1 MDEMGVFARTIAENK
16 GYAHLKASGRREEWP
31 EVAERVA
38 FNVVAPFIPD
48 LASRVQKL
56 IEARKLMP
64 GGRYLYASG
73 RPYPQ
78 VNSCFLFRAS
88 DSRDG
93 PCGWADTVGKSV
105 NALMTGGGIGV
116 VYSDLRQEGAPV
128 RGLGGLSTGPLALMR
143 MVNECARYVR
153 QGGSRRSAVWAG
165 LRWNHPDIFKFI
177 TLKDWDEVT
186 LEGRRRDFNFPAPM
200 DTTNISII
208 LDDLFFEAYNDRS
221 HSLYNLACDVY
232 WEAVRHM
239 LRTGEPGFSVDIGEN
254 SGENLRNAPVHGDTR
269 VLTNYGYVP
278 VERIVGTPTTVWTGR
293 QWAPDVVFRK
303 TGTKVPTLLVRMTGG
318 REITCD
324 PSHPFMVETWTGK
337 GHRRR
342 LESMDRVLASELQ
355 EGDVLSVSLPT
366 PEVQGLNRE
375 AYTLGFIYGD
385 GSLHSPLS
393 RPRGYS
399 GPRREVGATVTIC
412 CLEKVPCTEQFA
424 STLVR
429 SMSGNSGGFDKYTF
443 HDVAL
448 FDGLDKDTPP
458 PAPDATWAAS
468 FLAGLFDADGNA
480 DPVQKR
486 IRLAS
491 VKEGFLKGIARMLE
505 SIGILAH
512 VTPGGPSGYGGQ
524 YSWQLVVATDYMA
537 RFLAVVP
544 TVRVRLDLTDWK
556 PYRASL
562 VRVLSV
568 EEAGHADVYCA
579 DVKVSE
585 HTFQAEGVL
594 VSNCTEVTSRDDS
607 DMCNLSSI
615 NLARIGSRDEFFEV
629 MDAAIPFLLCG
640 TLYSKLPLSGMYQV
654 RERNRRLGLGL
665 MGVHEWLLAR
675 GLRYG
680 PCDELAEWLKAYTLS
695 GSLANRWADRLGIS
709 RPVATRSVAPTG
721 TISIVAET
729 TSGVEPVLA
738 VAYKRRYLDGKDW
751 RAQVVVDPTAKRL
764 IDRGVDPSLVE
775 DSLTLAED
783 VERRM
788 SFQAWLQGH
797 VDHGVS
803 STINLPPWGSSLNNP
818 ATVTQFGN
826 TLLNYLPRLRGI
838 TAYPDG
844 ARGGQPMTRMSYHDA
859 ISRVGV
865 SFLDGSEEQCPS
877 GVCGV

>member
-1 MDEMGVFARTIAENK
+1 MDEMGVFARTITENK
-16 GYAHLKASGRREEWP
+16 GYAHMKASGRREEWP

-48 LASRVQKL
+48 LAPRVRKL
-56 IEARKLMP
+56 IEERKLMP

-73 RPYPQ
+73 RAYPQ
-78 VNSCFLFRAS
+78 VNSCFLFRAA

-93 PCGWADTVGKSV
+93 PCGWADTVGKCV

-116 VYSDLRQEGAPV
+116 VYSDLRQEGASI
-128 RGLGGLSTGPLALMR
+128 RGLGGCSTGPLALMR

-177 TLKDWDEVT
+177 MLKDWDEITV
-186 LEGRRRDFNFPAPM
+186 EGRRRDFNFPAPM
-200 DTTNISII
+200 DTTNVSII

-221 HSLYNLACDVY
+221 HPLYNLACDVY

-239 LRTGEPGFSVDIGEN
+239 LRTGEPGFSVNVGEN
-254 SGENLRNAPVHGDTR
+254 AGEELRNACLAGDTLVAVADGR
-269 VLTNYGYVP
+269 GAVP
-278 VERIVGTPTTVWTGR
+278 IKDLVGTSTPVYAANKDGGVVTATMRNVRVTRRMAELLKITLSDGGELRVTPDHLVMLSSGKFAQAWT
-293 QWAPDVVFRK
+293 
-303 TGTKVPTLLVRMTGG
+303 L
-318 REITCD
+318 
-324 PSHPFMVETWTGK
+324 
-337 GHRRR
+337 
-342 LESMDRVLASELQ
+342 
-355 EGDVLSVSLPT
+355 
-366 PEVQGLNRE
+366 
-375 AYTLGFIYGD
+375 TLGNNLAAYQSGKASLGERAVVALGSGGWEDVFD
-385 GSLHSPLS
+385 GEVE
-393 RPRGYS
+393 
-399 GPRREVGATVTIC
+399 GPHCFAVVTDR
-412 CLEKVPCTEQFA
+412 A
-424 STLVR
+424 
-429 SMSGNSGGFDKYTF
+429 SGN
-443 HDVAL
+443 
-448 FDGLDKDTPP
+448 GLI
-458 PAPDATWAAS
+458 
-468 FLAGLFDADGNA
+468 
-480 DPVQKR
+480 V
-486 IRLAS
+486 
-491 VKEGFLKGIARMLE
+491 
-505 SIGILAH
+505 H
-512 VTPGGPSGYGGQ
+512 
-524 YSWQLVVATDYMA
+524 
-537 RFLAVVP
+537 
-544 TVRVRLDLTDWK
+544 
-556 PYRASL
+556 
-562 VRVLSV
+562 
-568 EEAGHADVYCA
+568 
-579 DVKVSE
+579 
-585 HTFQAEGVL
+585 
-594 VSNCTEVTSRDDS
+594 NCTEVTSRDDS
-607 DMCNLSSI
+607 DMCNLASI
-615 NLARIGSRDEFFEV
+615 NLARIRSRDEFFEV

-640 TLYSKLPLSGMYQV
+640 TLYSKLPLPDMYKV

-665 MGVHEWLLAR
+665 MGVHEWMLAR

-680 PCDELAEWLKAYTLS
+680 PCDELAGWLKAYTLS

-738 VAYKRRYLDGKDW
+738 VAYRRRFLDGKEW
-751 RAQVVVDPTAKRL
+751 KAQVVVDPTAKRL
-764 IDRGVDPSLVE
+764 IDQGVDPALVE

-844 ARGGQPMTRMSYHDA
+844 ARGGQPLTRMSYHDA

>member
-1 MDEMGVFARTIAENK
+1 MGEMGVFARTIAENK
-16 GYAHLKASGRREEWP
+16 GYAHLKASGRHEEWS

-48 LASRVQKL
+48 LAPRVQKL
-56 IEARKLMP
+56 IEDRKLMP

-73 RPYPQ
+73 RAYPQ

-93 PCGWADTVGKSV
+93 PCGWADTVGKCV

-116 VYSDLRQEGAPV
+116 VYSDLRQEGALI
-128 RGLGGLSTGPLALMR
+128 RGLGGCSTGPLALMR

-177 TLKDWDEVT
+177 TLKDWDDLTV
-186 LEGRRRDFNFPAPM
+186 EGRRRDFNFPAPM

-208 LDDLFFEAYNDRS
+208 LDDLFFEAYQDCS
-221 HSLYNLACDVY
+221 HPLYNLACDVY

-239 LRTGEPGFSVDIGEN
+239 LRTGEPGFSVNIGEN
-254 SGENLRNAPVHGDTR
+254 SGEELRNA
-269 VLTNYGYVP
+269 
-278 VERIVGTPTTVWTGR
+278 
-293 QWAPDVVFRK
+293 
-303 TGTKVPTLLVRMTGG
+303 
-318 REITCD
+318 
-324 PSHPFMVETWTGK
+324 
-337 GHRRR
+337 
-342 LESMDRVLASELQ
+342 
-355 EGDVLSVSLPT
+355 
-366 PEVQGLNRE
+366 
-375 AYTLGFIYGD
+375 
-385 GSLHSPLS
+385 
-393 RPRGYS
+393 
-399 GPRREVGATVTIC
+399 
-412 CLEKVPCTEQFA
+412 
-424 STLVR
+424 
-429 SMSGNSGGFDKYTF
+429 
-443 HDVAL
+443 
-448 FDGLDKDTPP
+448 
-458 PAPDATWAAS
+458 
-468 FLAGLFDADGNA
+468 
-480 DPVQKR
+480 
-486 IRLAS
+486 
-491 VKEGFLKGIARMLE
+491 
-505 SIGILAH
+505 
-512 VTPGGPSGYGGQ
+512 
-524 YSWQLVVATDYMA
+524 
-537 RFLAVVP
+537 
-544 TVRVRLDLTDWK
+544 
-556 PYRASL
+556 
-562 VRVLSV
+562 
-568 EEAGHADVYCA
+568 
-579 DVKVSE
+579 
-585 HTFQAEGVL
+585 
-594 VSNCTEVTSRDDS
+594 CTEVTSRDDS
-607 DMCNLSSI
+607 DMCNLASI
-615 NLARIGSRDEFFEV
+615 NLARVGSRDEFFEV

-640 TLYSKLPLSGMYQV
+640 TLYSKLPLPDMYKV

-665 MGVHEWLLAR
+665 MGVHEWMLAR

-738 VAYKRRYLDGKDW
+738 VAYKRRFLDGKEW
-751 RAQVVVDPTAKRL
+751 KAQVVVDPTAKRL
-764 IDRGVDPSLVE
+764 IDHGVDPSLVE

-803 STINLPPWGSSLNNP
+803 STINLPPWGSSLNNS

-844 ARGGQPMTRMSYHDA
+844 ARGGQPMTRMTYHDA
-859 ISRVGV
+859 VSRVGV